1 MRGAGVSTTSCRRVT
16 PITLTHFEHAPPTLG
31 AVVRALGLRSPANPA
46 PLSRLR
52 VVIWWRAEERV
63 FEADLATHVL
73 LRLWLG
79 LRHGPRVTRHADDEG
94 TECKEGKGINGE
106 QVGKKVTRRVEGQI
120 VIVEK
125 DV

>member
-1 MRGAGVSTTSCRRVT
+1 M
-16 PITLTHFEHAPPTLG
+16 
-31 AVVRALGLRSPANPA
+31 VRALGLRSPANPA
-46 PLSRLR
+46 PLSGLR
-52 VVIWWRAEERV
+52 VVLWRRAEERV

-73 LRLWLG
+73 LHLWLG
-79 LRHGPRVTRHADDEG
+79 LRHGTRVTRHADDEG
-94 TECKEGKGINGE
+94 TECEEGKGINDE